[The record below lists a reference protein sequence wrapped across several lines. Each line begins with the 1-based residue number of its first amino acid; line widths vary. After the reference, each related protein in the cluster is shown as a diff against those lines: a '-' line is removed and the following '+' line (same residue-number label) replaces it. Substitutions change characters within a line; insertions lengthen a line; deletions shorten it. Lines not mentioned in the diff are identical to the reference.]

1 MRDGDGRTIQKN
13 HSRREFREARL
24 MKYLLQKRTEDLR
37 FKKPAFESGRDGG
50 VPRLFFRFRDK
61 SGKRT
66 RDNIAIERGVCGKKY
81 DRGFAIMRHERHC
94 FFLRAFP
101 VLGKSVHLAL
111 VGALYFLKNRIETQ
125 MKRAVLENGIPNP
138 AHCRGCDKFVRGYE
152 LSESTQFPNLAS
164 D

>member
-1 MRDGDGRTIQKN
+1 M
-13 HSRREFREARL
+13 
-24 MKYLLQKRTEDLR
+24 
-37 FKKPAFESGRDGG
+37 
-50 VPRLFFRFRDK
+50 
-61 SGKRT
+61 
-66 RDNIAIERGVCGKKY
+66 
-81 DRGFAIMRHERHC
+81 
-94 FFLRAFP
+94 
-101 VLGKSVHLAL
+101 LGKSVHLAL